1 MDPAEVTEASLEP
14 GAVGAQLMP
23 NGAMVR
29 QEPMVAGSMNNFPH
43 GPSGIA
49 GNPGM
54 TLPLSAPLMGDVMP
68 PGIGS
73 QQGNMTMGVSG
84 ICLKFLP

>member
-14 GAVGAQLMP
+14 GAVGLQPMP

-43 GPSGIA
+43 GPSG
-49 GNPGM
+49 M

-73 QQGNMTMGVSG
+73 QQGNMIMGVSG
-84 ICLKFLP
+84 TCLKFLP